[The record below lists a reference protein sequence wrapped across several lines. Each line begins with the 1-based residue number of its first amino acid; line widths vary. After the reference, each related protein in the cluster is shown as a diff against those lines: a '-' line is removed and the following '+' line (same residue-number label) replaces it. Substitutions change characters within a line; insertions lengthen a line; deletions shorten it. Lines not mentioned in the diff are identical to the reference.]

1 MARASL
7 SENDT
12 AQDNA
17 SGEMG
22 HYGFD
27 AIGSDDANALIDWL
41 RGQSYQVA
49 GKWSL
54 RLMYTWMK
62 DSFDLLDTKGT
73 PTRLAYS
80 ASISIS
86 YNLHRCNHGP
96 AES

>member
-22 HYGFD
+22 RYGFD
-27 AIGSDDANALIDWL
+27 VIGSDDPNALIDWL

-54 RLMYTWMK
+54 
-62 DSFDLLDTKGT
+62 
-73 PTRLAYS
+73 
-80 ASISIS
+80 
-86 YNLHRCNHGP
+86 
-96 AES
+96 